1 MTGLDRAYNTFNNKL
16 QELKKLSSVSMSET
30 DTRCKIIDIIF
41 KEVLNWTEDDIER
54 ERYIQVGY
62 FDYEISTS
70 IFKYVVEAKKS
81 LVIFNLPEKNRKVKL
96 KTIYKTNK
104 EVIDQ
109 LRSYIFQRGLLY
121 GIITNGNQFII
132 GKFHNTDGTDWEENE
147 VLIYQ
152 SLDVIDTNFIQF
164 YETISK
170 EFVSHYGRFKLST
183 ESNKGQTIVRTNNIG
198 KKDDELIRNKI
209 SPELIPIITEVFE
222 EIYNLE
228 NLKDEKILLDCYVKN
243 EDIKKY
249 NSELGLIFSDQPPTF
264 DCRINPVQN
273 TDKTHDQLTK
283 EIVGT
288 TNKLPDP
295 IIIIGGTG
303 AGKSTFIKYFIEVK
317 LDKGTKKNR
326 PILYLDFRNETK
338 NTIEDT
344 KLIYQKLLNQLYE
357 NHKTLKLNNFNVLK
371 IIYKSEI
378 ENKVTGFWSHITD
391 QDKLNEKISEFLE
404 KQSEEPILHLTKIS
418 NYLVHQCH
426 KRLCIVIDNA
436 DQLKEDIQKEVFILG
451 HSLHRNLKVLTII
464 SLREGYFYKFKNKPP
479 FDAYHSTI
487 FHITAP
493 PYREVIRKRIKYVL
507 SNFKFQKI
515 RLDNDTVKVEFAEGN
530 LSQLFLNLQKSLFD
544 SSSSEILSF
553 LEETSYPNIRI
564 GLEKFKFFLLSG
576 HTKSNLYM
584 SLGYGKDGKRGIPI
598 WEFVKSVA
606 LESNF
611 YYQSNKSTL
620 FNIFYPSKSNRN
632 HFTKIRILE
641 YIIDNNTGVSKRNNF
656 ISIKNIVNDFTRAGY
671 TSEIIIEE
679 LNLLYTSSLIFT
691 NDFVSDI
698 ETEITLDENS
708 EIGITQSG
716 VYYTK
721 NLITKFYYYDLI
733 LQDK

>member
-1 MTGLDRAYNTFNNKL
+1 
-16 QELKKLSSVSMSET
+16 
-30 DTRCKIIDIIF
+30 
-41 KEVLNWTEDDIER
+41 
-54 ERYIQVGY
+54 
-62 FDYEISTS
+62 
-70 IFKYVVEAKKS
+70 
-81 LVIFNLPEKNRKVKL
+81 
-96 KTIYKTNK
+96 
-104 EVIDQ
+104 
-109 LRSYIFQRGLLY
+109 
-121 GIITNGNQFII
+121 
-132 GKFHNTDGTDWEENE
+132 
-147 VLIYQ
+147 
-152 SLDVIDTNFIQF
+152 
-164 YETISK
+164 
-170 EFVSHYGRFKLST
+170 
-183 ESNKGQTIVRTNNIG
+183 
-198 KKDDELIRNKI
+198 
-209 SPELIPIITEVFE
+209 
-222 EIYNLE
+222 
-228 NLKDEKILLDCYVKN
+228 
-243 EDIKKY
+243 
-249 NSELGLIFSDQPPTF
+249 
-264 DCRINPVQN
+264 
-273 TDKTHDQLTK
+273 
-283 EIVGT
+283 
-288 TNKLPDP
+288 
-295 IIIIGGTG
+295 
-303 AGKSTFIKYFIEVK
+303 
-317 LDKGTKKNR
+317 
-326 PILYLDFRNETK
+326 
-338 NTIEDT
+338 
-344 KLIYQKLLNQLYE
+344 
-357 NHKTLKLNNFNVLK
+357 
-371 IIYKSEI
+371 
-378 ENKVTGFWSHITD
+378 
-391 QDKLNEKISEFLE
+391 
-404 KQSEEPILHLTKIS
+404 
-418 NYLVHQCH
+418 
-426 KRLCIVIDNA
+426 
-436 DQLKEDIQKEVFILG
+436 
-451 HSLHRNLKVLTII
+451 LHRNLKVLTII
-464 SLREGYFYKFKNKPP
+464 SLREGYVYKFKNKPP